1 MPVQDEAS
9 LANLFFPMQ
18 TLLEKCPLALFAN
31 STTPGELFGML
42 LLDFLSYCNHMVSGT
57 LRSYGAS
64 MLYVLLT
71 QTRKVMGEDLM
82 RVKVDLAVGTSKLIG
97 TTSNSKRR
105 VFAPL
110 LISITALKK
119 YAYDQQ
125 LIENAAKTEKS
136 NVSEEWYPKFEEIV
150 NHMVKLIEDS
160 SKLEM
165 NVKDAEMMQ
174 DLYISIER
182 SFIGSPALRITWLEN
197 LSQLHI
203 DNEDYEEAA
212 ECRVHIASM
221 VAHAMIASADRGPNF
236 SRKLPADWHC
246 FPMLA
251 PSLKNCEDTFVPN
264 EASLRYL
271 ASLGGTADASTSTRK
286 ILLDSLRQSAL
297 LFDRASRY
305 ELALESYNNMLQFLR
320 MDKEWPSYLQVLKEE
335 QDAAERLLDVHN
347 PVERSYPVY
356 FRVAFYG
363 SKWGAHLDGK
373 QFIYKKTAR
382 FNLSTFKKQLE
393 EQFVANA
400 QQQREMNERQDTF
413 AAATALESPSDTLT
427 MVQSSSSSDLRPLVQ
442 QHAERMAPGAG
453 NSGINGSQDGQST
466 DTAASAPASN
476 NSAISSTNDSLIS
489 ASLPV
494 RDSALSHGLSGGSVS
509 SPNLMPMINNAHASG
524 HVSQPSTSGGT
535 GQTLPVPP
543 STPERTSLTLAYN
556 PSDVAALSDLVIL
569 TNDTVKVETLDPS
582 KAYVQMTGVSP
593 YFNNDELDAIATFTD
608 QHFAV
613 NRFAFETPFS
623 EDGGKPDVEDLAK
636 LCKRKT
642 IFKTNRTFPYIKTRI
657 EIEKVDEITLSPI
670 ENAIELMKQQTVKI
684 RAVMERPIRPKSIQQ
699 ILQGSV
705 VPMVNPGPR
714 RICDIFLSPEAFHSR
729 KYSHKHLR
737 ELCRAMQDFSRL
749 CAFGVKFNNKL
760 EGSAK
765 FQEMIEDFQRDLA
778 ILVQTKTAA
787 LETLLQASNS

>member
-1 MPVQDEAS
+1 MDLVSSTLYEYSKDYNSYAFAQGDSSQQTANPVLRKMIVLMQQLVSKAISGLTPAAKPISAIPSKLVSSPTPINMTPSSSANSIKDSTSGSNAPSPSGSPGSAKLTPSAPPPSLHVPSISLNSSPLTHSLTRQALSLSNAASMPVQDEAS

-453 NSGINGSQDGQST
+453 N
-466 DTAASAPASN
+466 
-476 NSAISSTNDSLIS
+476 
-489 ASLPV
+489 
-494 RDSALSHGLSGGSVS
+494 
-509 SPNLMPMINNAHASG
+509 
-524 HVSQPSTSGGT
+524 
-535 GQTLPVPP
+535 
-543 STPERTSLTLAYN
+543 
-556 PSDVAALSDLVIL
+556 
-569 TNDTVKVETLDPS
+569 
-582 KAYVQMTGVSP
+582 
-593 YFNNDELDAIATFTD
+593 
-608 QHFAV
+608 
-613 NRFAFETPFS
+613 
-623 EDGGKPDVEDLAK
+623 
-636 LCKRKT
+636 
-642 IFKTNRTFPYIKTRI
+642 
-657 EIEKVDEITLSPI
+657 
-670 ENAIELMKQQTVKI
+670 
-684 RAVMERPIRPKSIQQ
+684 
-699 ILQGSV
+699 
-705 VPMVNPGPR
+705 
-714 RICDIFLSPEAFHSR
+714 
-729 KYSHKHLR
+729 
-737 ELCRAMQDFSRL
+737 
-749 CAFGVKFNNKL
+749 
-760 EGSAK
+760 
-765 FQEMIEDFQRDLA
+765 
-778 ILVQTKTAA
+778 
-787 LETLLQASNS
+787 